1 MRSFIKVIVAIVS
14 FPLFALGVFVAVLG
28 VIASLPFT
36 WAVGIDMIINTRN
49 PKEKW
54 P

>member
-1 MRSFIKVIVAIVS
+1 MRDVIKVVVAILS
-14 FPLFALGVFVAVLG
+14 FPFFALGVFIAVLG

-49 PKEKW
+49 PKRKW